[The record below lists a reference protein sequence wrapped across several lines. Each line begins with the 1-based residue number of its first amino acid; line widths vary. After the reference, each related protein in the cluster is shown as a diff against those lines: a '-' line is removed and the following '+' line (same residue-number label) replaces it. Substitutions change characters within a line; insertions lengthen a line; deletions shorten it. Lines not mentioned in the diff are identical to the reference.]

1 MILAFYQLNTFCNIF
16 AMRFYTMFMC
26 CFLIAGWL
34 GKNVVNRAKL
44 PNRMLFKSRLIEGK
58 CPNREKLPNRMLSK
72 CTLVGG
78 KCPNRKKLP
87 NRMLSNS
94 RLVGGK
100 CPNREKI
107 PNRMLS
113 NSRLIGGKCP
123 NCTCQQILD
132 TKYKKIVSYIVR
144 LYTPYAT
151 LDIAPRNSGQIIPT
165 V

>member
-94 RLVGGK
+94 RL
-100 CPNREKI
+100 
-107 PNRMLS
+107 
-113 NSRLIGGKCP
+113 IGGKCP